1 MTTSAAVR
9 KLQAEQ
15 AAAVDKMNAILAKAN
30 GEDRDLNEAE
40 QAEFGAAEA
49 AAAALKGRIAR
60 QQAVEMASAGV
71 VRDAVGTA
79 VEIGAA
85 RTIAVSENLDND
97 PKRGFANIGEYAQA
111 VIGASAA
118 LRSGTALDKRLMGLG
133 GYNAAAPSTF
143 GGEGVGADGGFL
155 VPVEFG
161 TTIFAAS
168 LEEQALLTLCDNM
181 PVSSN
186 AMSFPKD
193 ETTPWGSNGIRAY
206 WQGEGAAGTPTKPVI
221 GRTELKLK
229 KLLALVPVSEEL
241 MQDTTALNAYLPPNT
256 ARSIRWKSDEA
267 ILFGTG
273 AGTPLGA
280 YLSSGPQVTISKES
294 GQAAATIVSANL
306 LKMVAR
312 MVPGSYSSA
321 VWLMNND
328 VLPQVWGLNTANQM
342 IYTPDF
348 RVSPYGL
355 LLGRPI
361 VVTQHAKTLGT
372 VGDIMLA
379 DFRMYQAITKSGGIQ
394 TATSMH
400 LYFDADATAFR
411 ATFRVDGSPKISAPI
426 TPANGSNTMSP
437 FVQLETR
444 A

>member
-1 MTTSAAVR
+1 MTTSATVR

-15 AAAVDKMNAILAKAN
+15 AAAVDKMNAILAVAN
-30 GEDRDLNEAE
+30 GENRDLNDAE
-40 QAEFGAAEA
+40 QAEFTAAEA
-49 AAAALKGRIAR
+49 AAGAFKARINR
-60 QQAVEMASAGV
+60 QQAADLAAAGV
-71 VRDAVGTA
+71 VRDAGGTA

-85 RTIAVSENLDND
+85 RTVSVSENVDSD
-97 PKRGFANIGEYAQA
+97 PKRGFANMGEYAQA

-118 LRSGTALDKRLMGLG
+118 VRNGGGLDKRLMGLG

-161 TTIFAAS
+161 TTIFQAS
-168 LEEQALLTLCDNM
+168 QEEQALLPLCDNM
-181 PVSSN
+181 PVTGN

-206 WQGEGAAGTPTKPVI
+206 WQGEATAGTPTKPVL
-221 GRTELKLK
+221 GRAEFKLK
-229 KLLALVPVSEEL
+229 KLLALVPLSEEL
-241 MQDTTALNAYLPPNT
+241 MADTAALNAYVPPNM
-256 ARSIRWKSDEA
+256 ARSIRWKADEA
-267 ILFGTG
+267 LLFGTG

-280 YLSSGPQVTISKES
+280 YLSTGPQVTVAKES

-306 LKMVAR
+306 LKMIAR
-312 MVPGSYSSA
+312 MTPGSYGSA
-321 VWLMNND
+321 VWLLNND
-328 VLPQVWGLNTANQM
+328 VLPQVFGLNTANQM
-342 IYTPDF
+342 LYTPDF
-348 RVSPYGL
+348 TRSPYGL

-361 VVTQHAKTLGT
+361 IVTQHAKTLGT
-372 VGDIMLA
+372 VGDIMLS

-411 ATFRVDGSPKISAPI
+411 ATFRVDGAPKIATAIS
-426 TPANGSNTMSP
+426 PANGSNTMSP
-437 FVQLETR
+437 FVQLDTR